1 MSSSGDGGG
10 GGGASNSAGAPPSD
24 DASSSSSSCC
34 SMTPQAQAGDIE
46 SAHAAAAPNAAAP
59 PPQSKYPDGVEGPAD
74 QFEDEDEAAAAAAPT
89 PAPTGG
95 MMTGPG
101 GLDREFS
108 SSLGD
113 GTSKV
118 HSAAPGIPSGSNA
131 GTSTAAASLTSTT
144 QSQVRRQHDRR
155 QGGTTGRRP
164 DSRRSNSLELRKVP
178 DHILLTARSAIM
190 DELESQSSRG
200 LGMGL
205 GVGLGPGPGGRKRRS
220 SSKVLSATQG
230 WFRKVLLNP
239 QYTLRK
245 QMMLTFGSVSALTIV
260 VVMIVAVI
268 ASVLTGNSI
277 KAESAANVEG
287 WVKQSLGTTARYV
300 AETVSPRLMPTD
312 LVQIMYEVARD
323 RFAGYPTTEDDS
335 DTPFFDTISQT
346 NVYPL
351 SNPPLP
357 LDWDFRHTPDERAGN
372 VNEANY
378 EEHVQGRWSWFSAN
392 PRLSTALS
400 LYTMQGACDPRS
412 TDPDDMEFYPNC
424 TDANNDISTGGVIAP
439 SPTNAQVARKAA
451 DLSPFLKALFE
462 YNQDIKELGYYFGNS
477 GAGSSIM
484 FPHYEMDGRNSY
496 TSVGCDWMRASN
508 PIDPSLGPIGTE
520 EEIARCHP
528 EGTEVPV
535 REYNPLE
542 RGWCRDQALRPD
554 RVQNI
559 GPFRDAWNPDNWL
572 MLAGRPIYDTKTGA
586 FIACILVDFTIDGVN
601 DILDAVKVDDWS
613 MLSLVRY
620 DESGTV
626 VTSPNF
632 DLETA
637 DGTTTID
644 DSALETGVDSD
655 MFQSIKSLVNFLQP
669 WDADE
674 ARRLFEETLFESD
687 DGSKF
692 ISAYPIPAIPDEYDP
707 NYYPEFLTI
716 ISLATDEGLEPIV
729 DHVSDEVDNS
739 VRNLIIFTVVL
750 GFAGLVV
757 IFCLIYGVSSWL
769 TEPLKW
775 MNNVGDQVVGKFG
788 EDLDTG
794 INYERKKALPFS
806 PETELSSLTR
816 GFSKMVSRFSGEG
829 TANRVKVKEAESKNI
844 FNLSNKFSVLY
855 QSRKDA
861 AFAYDYARQSSA
873 VSTASSTSEEMLERH
888 NFGPNF
894 ASGADTASIHTPTKR
909 QDYDG
914 TVAKSPLFWWILG
927 LIVTPLLVVAV
938 SISAV
943 VLVNISTE
951 LPTLIIPVKEEY
963 LVLRNA
969 TRFSATSMRAIQAA
983 QVTEKSAR
991 DNHLLTRFASWL
1003 LFDGMDMSNS
1013 FIELLEGAEECKT
1026 SADGSQCSWMTNRLC
1041 DCAWNDIGSRTTGK
1055 CTNFE
1060 SGASRPLQKLH
1071 FEGQNQDTDIFGT
1084 RLSTSFPNVASSPAA
1099 TSWWNNTT
1107 VLPRLHSDVDNSI
1120 GTRYASTYGRVRVL
1134 SALSSVMI
1142 PLYNY
1147 DTSDDKP
1154 FGMYIGYEAD
1164 GMLAGY
1170 TGCDYSFATFPFWM
1184 SSESNGAPKLRPELC
1199 PLGKYGYDARCRGWY
1214 ADSKSGANAGEG
1226 NLHITSPY
1234 VFAQADLFAQSASTP
1249 LIDPRTQTYVG
1260 QTLVDLIP
1268 SSIFTS
1274 LESDNTKL
1282 DPGGFPILV
1291 TSKKSVLGTDTLV
1304 GPNFSLGNGK
1314 GKAIEE
1320 LVLPYDELY
1329 CEEEDPKCT
1338 AWKEFEPILSE
1349 MKKGNAG
1356 SSVFTRTGP
1365 SGVEEIID
1373 ISYAPVIVKHF
1384 RALNSSDLSRG
1395 VEQEDILIYSLALA
1409 ETEEGITQ
1417 SFQSIDHFV
1426 KTEVNICIAVLS
1438 VLIFFSAIITIYIAY
1453 RVTLSMI
1460 RPILNLVIVVED
1472 INR

>member
-1 MSSSGDGGG
+1 MSSSA
-10 GGGASNSAGAPPSD
+10 GGGASSADAPPGD
-24 DASSSSSSCC
+24 ETLEHANASSS
-34 SMTPQAQAGDIE
+34 MPQAQTGDIE
-46 SAHAAAAPNAAAP
+46 SAHAAAA
-59 PPQSKYPDGVEGPAD
+59 AD
-74 QFEDEDEAAAAAAPT
+74 
-89 PAPTGG
+89 
-95 MMTGPG
+95 MMGPG
-101 GLDREFS
+101 NLDREFS
-108 SSLGD
+108 SSLSAGKLHSTTRTARSTPGECD
-113 GTSKV
+113 TTS
-118 HSAAPGIPSGSNA
+118 STTA
-131 GTSTAAASLTSTT
+131 GAASPASTT

-155 QGGTTGRRP
+155 QGGPIGRRP
-164 DSRRSNSLELRKVP
+164 NSRRSNSLELRKVP

-200 LGMGL
+200 MG
-205 GVGLGPGPGGRKRRS
+205 GSDVGGGGKKRRS
-220 SSKVLSATQG
+220 SSKVLSATHG
-230 WFRKVLLNP
+230 WFHKVLLNP
-239 QYTLRK
+239 KYSLRK

-260 VVMIVAVI
+260 VVMVVAII

-277 KAESAANVEG
+277 KAESAANVET

-357 LDWDFRHTPDERAGN
+357 LDWDFRHTPDERVGN

-378 EEHVQGRWSWFSAN
+378 EEHVQDRWSWFSAN

-412 TDPDDMEFYPNC
+412 TNANDMEFYPNC
-424 TDANNDISTGGVIAP
+424 TDANNDISTGGVIQP

-462 YNQDIKELGYYFGNS
+462 YHQDIKELGYYFSNS

-484 FPHYEMDGRNSY
+484 FPHYEIDGRNSY
-496 TSVGCDWMRASN
+496 TSVGCDWMRAPN
-508 PIDPSLGPIGTE
+508 PIDPTLGPIGTE

-528 EGTEVPV
+528 EGIEVPV

-572 MLAGRPIYDTKTGA
+572 MLAGRSIYDIKTGA
-586 FIACILVDFTIDGVN
+586 LIACILVDFTIEGVN
-601 DILDAVKVDDWS
+601 DILEAVKVDEWS

-626 VTSPNF
+626 AASPNF
-632 DLETA
+632 DLDTA

-655 MFQSIKSLVNFLQP
+655 MFQSIKSLVDFMQP

-674 ARRLFEETLFESD
+674 ARQLFEETLFESG

-729 DHVSDEVDNS
+729 DHVGDEVDNS
-739 VRNLIIFTVVL
+739 VRNLIIFTVAL

-769 TEPLKW
+769 TEPLQW
-775 MNNVGDQVVGKFG
+775 MNDVGDQVVGKFG

-806 PETELSSLTR
+806 PETELSGLTR
-816 GFSKMVSRFSGEG
+816 EFSKMVSRFAGQG
-829 TANRVKVKEAESKNI
+829 TAKNVKIKEAESKNI
-844 FNLSNKFSVLY
+844 FNLSHKFSALY

-861 AFAYDYARQSSA
+861 VFVYDYTRQSSG
-873 VSTASSTSEEMLERH
+873 VSTTSPTSEEMLERQ

-894 ASGADTASIHTPTKR
+894 DSGADTASIHTPTRR

-927 LIVTPLLVVAV
+927 LIVIPLLIVAV
-938 SISAV
+938 SISTV

-951 LPTLIIPVKEEY
+951 LPSLIIPVKEEY

-969 TRFSATSMRAIQAA
+969 TRFSATSMRAIQAS
-983 QVTEKSAR
+983 QITEKSAR

-1003 LFDGMDMSNS
+1003 LFDGMNMSNS
-1013 FIELLEGAEECKT
+1013 FTELLEGAEECKT
-1026 SADGSQCSWMTNRLC
+1026 SSAGSQCPWMANRLC

-1055 CTNFE
+1055 CTSFKP
-1060 SGASRPLQKLH
+1060 GASRPLQKLH
-1071 FEGQNQDTDIFGT
+1071 FEAQNQDTDMFGT

-1099 TSWWNNTT
+1099 TSWWNNTST
-1107 VLPRLHSDVDNSI
+1107 LPRLQSDVGNST
-1120 GTRYASTYGRVRVL
+1120 GTRYVSTDGRVRVL
-1134 SALSSVMI
+1134 SALSSVLI

-1184 SSESNGAPKLRPELC
+1184 SSESNGASKLRPELC
-1199 PLGKYGYDARCRGWY
+1199 PIGKYGYDARCRGWY
-1214 ADSKSGANAGEG
+1214 ADSKSGADAGEG

-1234 VFAQADLFAQSASTP
+1234 VFVQAELFAQSASTP

-1260 QTLVDLIP
+1260 QSLVDLIP

-1274 LESDNTKL
+1274 LESDDTKL
-1282 DPGGFPILV
+1282 APGGFPILV

-1304 GPNFSLGNGK
+1304 GPDFSLGNSE

-1320 LVLPYDELY
+1320 LILPYDELY
-1329 CEEEDPKCT
+1329 CEEQDPKCT
-1338 AWKEFEPILSE
+1338 AWKQFEPILTE
-1349 MKKGNAG
+1349 MKEGNAG

-1365 SGVEEIID
+1365 SGAEEVID
-1373 ISYAPVIVKHF
+1373 ISYAPVLVKHF
-1384 RALNSSDLSRG
+1384 RALDSSDLSRG
-1395 VEQEDILIYSLALA
+1395 VEREDILIYSLALA
-1409 ETEEGITQ
+1409 ETEKGITQ
-1417 SFQSIDHFV
+1417 SFQSIEQYV

-1438 VLIFFSAIITIYIAY
+1438 VLIFFSAILIIYIAY
-1453 RVTLSMI
+1453 RVTSSMI